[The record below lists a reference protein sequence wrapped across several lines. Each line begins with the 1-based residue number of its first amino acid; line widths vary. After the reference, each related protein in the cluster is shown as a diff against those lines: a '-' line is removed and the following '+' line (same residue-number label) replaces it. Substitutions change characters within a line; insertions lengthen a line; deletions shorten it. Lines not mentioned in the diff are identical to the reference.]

1 MTEFPGFPW
10 KYGMDFSEGRGRVI
24 AVRFGDGDIKSDLD
38 WIGPVVR
45 TAESDGDLGCWARK
59 VLEWPG
65 GYVHLFPADGDASAE
80 LASELEDEE
89 DEEVTWP

>member
-38 WIGPVVR
+38 RIGPVVR
-45 TAESDGDLGCWARK
+45 TAESDGDLGCWARRCLSGP
-59 VLEWPG
+59 V
-65 GYVHLFPADGDASAE
+65 
-80 LASELEDEE
+80 
-89 DEEVTWP
+89 VTFISSLPMAMHRLN